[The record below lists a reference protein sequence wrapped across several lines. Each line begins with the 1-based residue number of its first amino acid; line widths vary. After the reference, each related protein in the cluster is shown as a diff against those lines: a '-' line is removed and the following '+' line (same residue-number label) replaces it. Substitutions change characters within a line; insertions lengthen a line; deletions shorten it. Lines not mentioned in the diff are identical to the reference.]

1 MAQIKISELTEA
13 GNCDGS
19 ELVAVVQGGVTKKA
33 PLSTRIKA
41 YLDTLYPAKKTYIT
55 AQATPTRVTG
65 AAPDA
70 IGEYRSYLR
79 NAGARTYTETNGA
92 PTTAPSSSNGYKL
105 HTSADFATV
114 DSNGEPS
121 RYEIYI
127 GTGKEPVFEFYSGT
141 GRTGYISASPFQR
154 YGGTDVNGGFDVSYD
169 PVTGIVHVFNPSYQG
184 GSNYTGLTA
193 LSNTVTADIYF
204 DIKC

>member
-1 MAQIKISELTEA
+1 MAQKKISGMTAASSCTGAELIE
-13 GNCDGS
+13 
-19 ELVAVVQGGVTKKA
+19 VVQSSTSKQA
-33 PLSTRIKA
+33 TLSTQVKA
-41 YLDTLYPAKKTYIT
+41 YFDTLYPAKKTYIT

-141 GRTGYISASPFQR
+141 GRTGYISAFPFQR
-154 YGGTDVNGGFDVSYD
+154 YAGTDVNGGFDVSYD
-169 PVTGIVHVFNPSYQG
+169 PVTGIVQVFNPPYHG
-184 GSNYTGLTA
+184 MSNYTGLTA
-193 LSNTVTADIYF
+193 LGVTVTADIYF